1 MAENARG
8 FHHPRSQG
16 HDHNRGG
23 SSGSN
28 VAERFGKTKGAEPTN
43 HAGHTHEM
51 ARRREHDRRVDA
63 VRAARNTHH
72 HAAPGGSGAA
82 QAQHKGSASTVTDE
96 EAHEA

>member
-1 MAENARG
+1 MENERG
-8 FHHPRSQG
+8 FHNPRGQG

-28 VAERFGKTKGAEPTN
+28 VAERFGKKAKASEPTN

-51 ARRREHDRRVDA
+51 ARRHEHDARIDA
-63 VRAARNTHH
+63 IRAARNTHH
-72 HAAPGGSGAA
+72 HAAPGGSGPA
-82 QAQHKGSASTVTDE
+82 QHQHKGSASTVANE